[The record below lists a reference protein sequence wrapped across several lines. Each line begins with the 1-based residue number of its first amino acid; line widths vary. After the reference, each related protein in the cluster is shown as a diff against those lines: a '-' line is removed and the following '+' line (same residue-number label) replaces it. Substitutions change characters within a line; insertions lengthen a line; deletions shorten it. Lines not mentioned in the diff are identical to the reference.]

1 VRRAT
6 SARAYA
12 GRVDSATARST
23 LGRHRTEIEQRLAG
37 LTRAPE
43 RGSGISFG
51 KRVGDGTTEAVSR
64 LNEVGVADNLTASLE
79 QIDRAL
85 AKLDEGSYG
94 CCDVCGAS
102 IPAARLAARPESTVC
117 VGCTRGRV
125 TPRPRPPAAG

>member
-1 VRRAT
+1 
-6 SARAYA
+6 
-12 GRVDSATARST
+12 VDSQAVRTT
-23 LGRHRTEIEQRLAG
+23 LGAHRAEIERRLAG

-85 AKLDEGSYG
+85 IKLDEGSYG
-94 CCDVCGAS
+94 SCDVCGTP
-102 IPAARLAARPESTVC
+102 IPEARLAARPESTVC
-117 VGCTRGRV
+117 VGCARG
-125 TPRPRPPAAG
+125 PRRG

>member
-1 VRRAT
+1 MDTEAT
-6 SARAYA
+6 R
-12 GRVDSATARST
+12 TALR
-23 LGRHRTEIEQRLAG
+23 GHRTEIEARLAG

-64 LNEVGVADNLTASLE
+64 LNEVGVADNLTASLG

-94 CCDVCGAS
+94 SCDVCGAA

-117 VGCTRGRV
+117 VDCARTA
-125 TPRPRPPAAG
+125 PRA